1 MSEKQSRRE
10 EHDQRPKGF
19 TAAETDESRSCG
31 RRARAGLKLCDQ
43 LSGLCLLLLEAV
55 QLRVFTF
62 NTELIM
68 FLQAR
73 C

>member
-19 TAAETDESRSCG
+19 TAAETDEGRSCG

-43 LSGLCLLLLEAV
+43 VSGLSS
-55 QLRVFTF
+55 TS
-62 NTELIM
+62 T
-68 FLQAR
+68 
-73 C
+73 